1 MQNVDTEVA
10 LSRALKQDRSID
22 TRARLVQAAIRVL
35 SELGYAG
42 FSTMRVAKAAGV
54 SRGALQ
60 YHFETR
66 EALLSA
72 ARVRLAEAMTEKLTI
87 SALNSMPLA
96 ARVDA
101 IVGDYWEVIGS
112 IEYVAALEI
121 RLYERYNQ
129 TLRDLM
135 AGAFHQIS
143 QTRDQSWIRIFS
155 DSPLPTEELLQL
167 RRFMLDVLRGVALR
181 QLEGADPRS
190 IQGAVK
196 FLRETLVSKLTGC

>member
-1 MQNVDTEVA
+1 MQNIEA
-10 LSRALKQDRSID
+10 ESAQSRALKQDRSID
-22 TRARLVQAAIRVL
+22 TRARLVQAAIHVL

-72 ARVRLAEAMTEKLTI
+72 ARVRLAEAMSEKLTI
-87 SALNSMPLA
+87 SALNSMSLPE
-96 ARVDA
+96 RVDA

-112 IEYVAALEI
+112 IGYVAALEI
-121 RLYERYNQ
+121 RLYERYNH

-135 AGAFHQIS
+135 SGTFEQIS
-143 QTRDQSWIRIFS
+143 RTRDQSWIRIFS
-155 DSPLPTEELLQL
+155 DSPLPTEQLLLL

-181 QLEGADPRS
+181 QLEGDDPSS
-190 IQGAVK
+190 IERAVAL
-196 FLRETLVSKLTGC
+196 LRETLVSKLSGR